1 MTKTYISTG
10 NTLLDQAMKGGIP
23 GDKITVIMGDSSG
36 SMSWGSF
43 PRHIRNR
50 RLNRIH
56 RILKRI

>member
-23 GDKITVIMGDSSG
+23 GREITVIMGDSSG
-36 SMSWGSF
+36 SMSWGLS
-43 PRHIRNR
+43 RHIRNR
-50 RLNRIH
+50 RLNRIN

>member
-10 NTLLDQAMKGGIP
+10 NTVIDQAMKGGIP
-23 GDKITVIMGDSSG
+23 GREITVIMGDSSG

-50 RLNRIH
+50 RLNRIN
-56 RILKRI
+56 RIFKRI

>member
-23 GDKITVIMGDSSG
+23 GREITVIMGDSSG
-36 SMSWGSF
+36 SMSWGLS
-43 PRHIRNR
+43 RHILNR

>member
-23 GDKITVIMGDSSG
+23 GDKITVIMGDISG
-36 SMSWGSF
+36 NIPQTLS
-43 PRHIRNR
+43 RHIRNR
-50 RLNRIH
+50 RLNRIN